1 MACSLLEYVRMTVTR
16 IVQLVDGE
24 EMISYEGGE
33 PLRTSLSLDD
43 PRHGA
48 LERRGLA
55 NATQRHEARG
65 ARPTRAR

>member
-1 MACSLLEYVRMTVTR
+1 MACSLLTSVRMIVTR

-24 EMISYEGGE
+24 ELISYESGE
-33 PLRTSLSLDD
+33 RPKTSLALDD

-55 NATQRHEARG
+55 NATARRD
-65 ARPTRAR
+65 ARSSKPVSS